1 MGLAL
6 AAAHAAR
13 VGLGWGDDALA
24 FEDVE
29 VSAVAAL
36 VEDPLGEVDEGVA
49 VGVGG
54 EVNEVAEAGGEG
66 FEGDGDVV
74 GWAAGGFV
82 VEVPE
87 DDHLGGFGGV
97 DSLAV
102 LHHVDF
108 DAVVVV
114 VVAAALDAWEVTVV
128 REGFGSCNCCEG
140 NGRKGNLGMK
150 IEVDCVCIVEEKQRI
165 LHVFLIRTTHG
176 YKDKGK
182 SQGIS
187 SSSHFRSGFFFF

>member
-66 FEGDGDVV
+66 FEGDGGVV
-74 GWAAGGFV
+74 GRAAGGLV

-87 DDHLGGFGGV
+87 DDDLVVFGGI

-102 LHHVDF
+102 LHHVDL
-108 DAVVVV
+108 DVA
-114 VVAAALDAWEVTVV
+114 AAALDAWVVTV
-128 REGFGSCNCCEG
+128 REGFCGSG
-140 NGRKGNLGMK
+140 NGRKGRVGMK
-150 IEVDCVCIVEEKQRI
+150 IEVDDCICIVKEKQGIVHRI
-165 LHVFLIRTTHG
+165 A
-176 YKDKGK
+176 
-182 SQGIS
+182 
-187 SSSHFRSGFFFF
+187 